1 MPEKRLISTV
11 AVESKCDAP
20 QAASCSKESYLW
32 GTKIKTKNE
41 DGLVKKKMTIYRNDS
56 GRPFRSSWRRG
67 EVLFLQG
74 TLARD
79 LCNSCDAASQL
90 FRSYVNQE
98 CEISISLFF
107 VVKSR
112 CDTSIFIS
120 RMCVLC
126 HQRLLRRA
134 RGEALTRRYGK
145 VATRPRGEFTVIGS
159 HLPRNVSL

>member
-107 VVKSR
+107 VVKSNLTLLFSSR
-112 CDTSIFIS
+112 ACVIS
-120 RMCVLC
+120 C
-126 HQRLLRRA
+126 HQRFLKTF
-134 RGEALTRRYGK
+134 E
-145 VATRPRGEFTVIGS
+145 
-159 HLPRNVSL
+159 VSFSQAIKPQCSSQ